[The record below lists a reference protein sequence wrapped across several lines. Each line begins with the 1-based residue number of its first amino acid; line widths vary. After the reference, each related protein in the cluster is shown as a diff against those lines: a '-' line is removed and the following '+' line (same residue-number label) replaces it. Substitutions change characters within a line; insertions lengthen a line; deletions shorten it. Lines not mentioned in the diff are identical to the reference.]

1 LNFFISPGRIARER
15 SDGTSACPIIAVLKG
30 EIVLDMF
37 RQARAAGP
45 LLIHE
50 HIQELG
56 VRMFQARGSCLGS
69 ERCFGRKVVVEAAV
83 GEAGGLHQIGHADA
97 VEATLAKKAA
107 SCLDDALAI
116 ICGMLFGQFHCA
128 ISRKNNSLLDIIM
141 ILIIVFYI

>member
-1 LNFFISPGRIARER
+1 
-15 SDGTSACPIIAVLKG
+15 
-30 EIVLDMF
+30 
-37 RQARAAGP
+37 
-45 LLIHE
+45 
-50 HIQELG
+50 
-56 VRMFQARGSCLGS
+56 
-69 ERCFGRKVVVEAAV
+69 V

-141 ILIIVFYI
+141 ISIIVLYIQRGRLSLLNFVLPVIGLLQWRTPRTIARHTKS